1 MQKFYLPIS
10 SSHLPPKSPL
20 GFIYEHETYLS
31 INKVVSD
38 IYDQQIENI
47 IHVYEIDPQRGTVYD
62 VMVDI
67 CELIR
72 QRYIIDLPYIEDG
85 KYEIEAL
92 LDQHQP
98 TWRYDY
104 ENV

>member
-10 SSHLPPKSPL
+10 NSFVRTKPNL
-20 GFIYEHETYLS
+20 GFIYEHETYIHIQDL
-31 INKVVSD
+31 VMD
-38 IYDQQIENI
+38 IYDGQMEDIK
-47 IHVYEIDPQRGTVYD
+47 HVYEIDLKNGTVRD

-72 QRYIIDLPYIEDG
+72 QRYIIDLPHLEDG
-85 KYEIEAL
+85 DQNIEAY
-92 LDQHQP
+92 LDEYQP